1 MNNKKDFL
9 IKLNE
14 YDKRIGIGLIK
25 KFENLNENYLI
36 KQVFIILN
44 FIFKIKFFNY
54 IYFYYQI
61 KKARIY
67 VKK

>member
-1 MNNKKDFL
+1 MDLTYFNLNNKKDFL

-36 KQVFIILN
+36 KQVFII
-44 FIFKIKFFNY
+44 F
-54 IYFYYQI
+54 
-61 KKARIY
+61 
-67 VKK
+67 